1 MPQPTDTPETV
12 HLARDKRSLTLAY
25 HGGATARLEATNLRA
40 ACRCAWCTKARITG
54 EAKEPAAD
62 ITLAGLEPLGNR
74 AIHISFSD
82 GHRTGVFPWDYL
94 RSLAPE
100 TLPR

>member
-1 MPQPTDTPETV
+1 MPEQNTPTTV
-12 HLARDKRSLTLAY
+12 HLARDKRSVTLEYA
-25 HGGATARLEATNLRA
+25 GGETARLEATNLRA

-62 ITLAGLEPLGNR
+62 ITVAGLEPLGNR